1 MQLNRHVK
9 LIHSSS
15 TIFSY
20 YLFLGET
27 VVTNAKHMSGAWKS
41 EGSEQVQPGTK
52 VADYVKAGG
61 ENYNVVNDNCHD
73 GSDRMMNV
81 GKEEKQQGWG
91 FKDAYIATWAFLLL
105 FLWLS

>member
-1 MQLNRHVK
+1 MLKQGLGTRTSTIVGMQLNHHVK

-73 GSDRMMNV
+73 GSERMMNV
-81 GKEEKQQGWG
+81 GKEEKQQG
-91 FKDAYIATWAFLLL
+91 
-105 FLWLS
+105 